1 MGTTGQPAV
10 VYIPSGTYLMEG
22 SLQLY
27 VGTVLVG
34 DPINPPV
41 LKASANFPNDH
52 IIYGK
57 DPNQG
62 GTVNFYLAL
71 KNVIIDSTNVD
82 KDQTLGLLDWTVSQA
97 TQLANVVFNM
107 PDYSTGHTG
116 VTSQYGYNSATIMVC
131 GVQSRCK

>member
-1 MGTTGQPAV
+1 MGTTGQDAV

-27 VGTVLVG
+27 VGTVLMG

-41 LKASANFPNDH
+41 LKASASFPNDH

-57 DPNQG
+57 DPNQQG
-62 GTVNFYLAL
+62 PDNFYITV
-71 KNVIIDSTNVD
+71 KNIIIDSTNFPAD
-82 KDQTLGLLDWTVSQA
+82 NTIALLDWTVSQG
-97 TQLANVVFNM
+97 TQLTNVVFNM

-116 VTSQYGYNSATIMVC
+116 ITNDYGYSSNTYMVRI
-131 GVQSRCK
+131 SRL